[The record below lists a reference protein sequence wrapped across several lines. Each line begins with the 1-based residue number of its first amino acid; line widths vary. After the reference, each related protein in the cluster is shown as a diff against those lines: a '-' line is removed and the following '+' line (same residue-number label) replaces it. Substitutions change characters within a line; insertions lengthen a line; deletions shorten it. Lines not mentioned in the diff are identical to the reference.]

1 MSLAERIKQYLAEDI
16 EEASMGAPD
25 YNPAAG
31 KYASNMD
38 YGMFT
43 DGGNEEVEEIVVAA
57 CDLVKDGK
65 MDSRKAVDAAM
76 QMLTMLADDTP
87 HDEAEDTDVRERV
100 AREIMSR
107 CDEVEES
114 IMDEAVGDAASP
126 LYDLIDEVGSHQLV
140 LDELVRFL
148 DVDQIEE
155 FVADFR
161 RHHDMNEADVEEN
174 AFNQAAAAAARAHK
188 DEFEFNGKKYKTKMS
203 KATAHE
209 LNDSVSNEDLAALRR
224 LAGI

>member
-107 CDEVEES
+107 CDDMDES
-114 IMDEAVGDAASP
+114 VDEAVGDAAAP
-126 LYDLIDEVGSHQLV
+126 LYDLIDNHGAEAV
-140 LDELVRFL
+140 LDELVRYL
-148 DVDQIEE
+148 DVDQIED
-155 FVADFR
+155 FVADYR
-161 RHHDMNEADVEEN
+161 RHHDLDEADVEEN

>member
-107 CDEVEES
+107 CDDMDES
-114 IMDEAVGDAASP
+114 VDEAVGDAAAP
-126 LYDLIDEVGSHQLV
+126 LYDLIDNHGAEAV
-140 LDELVRFL
+140 LDELVRYL
-148 DVDQIEE
+148 DVDQIED
-155 FVADFR
+155 FVADYR
-161 RHHDMNEADVEEN
+161 RHHDMDEADVEEN